1 MKNALAEV
9 KAVLRVSHAHLDKLY
24 EASIE
29 ECLADMK
36 VKGVLA
42 PALNDP
48 NILATVKLYCQAIHG
63 DPAYSDAFMSRYEK
77 KRDGLALAE
86 GYGWKADTNE

>member
-9 KAVLRVSHAHLDKLY
+9 KAALRVNHSHLDKLY
-24 EASIE
+24 ESSIE
-29 ECLADMK
+29 ECLADME

-63 DPAYSDAFMSRYEK
+63 DPAYCDAFMSRYEK